1 MLLSFIRRAS
11 WVIINDIRHDILR
24 VWVRSMLS
32 KLYFLILL
40 RYFLD
45 NFQKVLVHRSRSL
58 INLFWW
64 LNLWR
69 FIFLLLRLGS
79 LLWFFKLFMQNN
91 LLIFLDL
98 PIISLDLFHLL
109 LRLFLNLLKR
119 FMQIRFTEYH
129 SSQQFHL
136 VKNKILSKTSNPRSC
151 NSQSLNSFH
160 LLNRFLFPKK
170 LPSFCLHPYERLYFD

>member
-1 MLLSFIRRAS
+1 MLLSFVRRAS
-11 WVIINDIRHDILR
+11 WVIINDIWHDILR

-32 KLYFLILL
+32 KLYFLILF
-40 RYFLD
+40 RDFLD

-58 INLFWW
+58 NLFWR
-64 LNLWR
+64 LILWR
-69 FIFLLLRLGS
+69 FTFLLQQLS
-79 LLWFFKLFMQNN
+79 ILLWFFKLFLLKN
-91 LLIFLDL
+91 LLIFLRL
-98 PIISLDLFHLL
+98 PISHFDFFHLL

-151 NSQSLNSFH
+151 NSQSLNPFH
-160 LLNRFLFPKK
+160 LLDWFLFPKK
-170 LPSFCLHPYERLYFD
+170 LPPFCLHPYERLNFD